1 MKLSLTNK
9 SVSLTVA
16 FKLAA
21 ASDWASTLEPYK
33 QFFTKTYGEVSY
45 LPRYKL
51 MSIYQLS
58 YCEILRISENS
69 SQILKSLA
77 VYITL

>member
-1 MKLSLTNK
+1 MQLSLTNK

-33 QFFTKTYGEVSY
+33 QFFTKTYGEV
-45 LPRYKL
+45 
-51 MSIYQLS
+51 
-58 YCEILRISENS
+58 
-69 SQILKSLA
+69 
-77 VYITL
+77 